1 MPPVTRASAA
11 RNTDEKRE
19 PPVETASG
27 PAPTEEQPK
36 PRLVRLPADD
46 DDVGVCNLNG
56 ECPR

>member
-1 MPPVTRASAA
+1 MTPVTRASAA
-11 RNTDEKRE
+11 MNSDEKRE
-19 PPVETASG
+19 PLVETASG

-36 PRLVRLPADD
+36 PRLVLLPTD